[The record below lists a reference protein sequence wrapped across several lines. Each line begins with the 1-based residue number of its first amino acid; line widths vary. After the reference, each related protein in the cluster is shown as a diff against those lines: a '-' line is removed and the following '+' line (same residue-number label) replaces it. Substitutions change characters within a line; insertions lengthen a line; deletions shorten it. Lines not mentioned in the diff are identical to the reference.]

1 MRRFKGR
8 SEANR
13 GQIKISFHN
22 AQVTMFSCFGPVW
35 TLALS
40 AVEASSRA
48 IRGGV
53 RVANMICGKS
63 QKQLIKKNLRNRF

>member
-35 TLALS
+35 TLAPS
-40 AVEASSRA
+40 AVKASSRA
-48 IRGGV
+48 VRGGV
-53 RVANMICGKS
+53 QVVNMICGKS
-63 QKQLIKKNLRNRF
+63 QKKV